1 MFRAPLSCVLAVFL
15 SVTLAGT
22 CRADFTFQTPD
33 GINPG
38 ESFNL
43 VFYDSIGYSATSANI
58 ADYNAAI
65 TSAASNIVYSGG
77 TIGAWSIIGA
87 TSSADESA
95 GLFESNLPVYDLSG
109 NLLAA
114 TGGTYISIGPSPSI
128 DQTGSLFPAYPAWT
142 GLISLGI
149 PGNSQY
155 NLGGG
160 FWPSYGL
167 SGYPPPADG
176 WGGLMGGSTENYSP
190 ADKRG
195 LYGYAVL
202 TASPEP
208 TWLAPVSGNWSLGSN
223 WSLGAAPNS
232 PGAVAIFNKA
242 TTADLTI
249 TLDAPQTVGSLTFG
263 NSASNSVG
271 YILSGSNALTLNN
284 SGGDATIK
292 VTGGSQGINIPV
304 VLASNLVVTTSPGNT
319 NALTLS
325 FGTASDISQSGSGS
339 FSLTMNGTG
348 GELILGGTDTY
359 TGGTSV
365 EAGTLIVTSKA
376 ALANGSN
383 LTVGND
389 TSLLGPI
396 SAGSSANPDLL
407 PGGTNAVPEP
417 DTLLLAFAAAVVA
430 NVCFAMRRRD
440 ALPAGPIRL
449 GGPVSD
455 RIAEASLVH

>member
-1 MFRAPLSCVLAVFL
+1 VFL
-15 SVTLAGT
+15 SATLTGKCDAN
-22 CRADFTFQTPD
+22 FTFQTPAD
-33 GINPG
+33 INPG

-58 ADYNAAI
+58 GDYNAAI
-65 TSAASNIVYSGG
+65 TSAASNIQYSGG
-77 TIGAWSIIGA
+77 TIGSWSIIGA

-95 GLFESNLPVYDLSG
+95 GLFGSNLPVYDLSG
-109 NLLAA
+109 NLLAS
-114 TGGTYISIGPSPSI
+114 TGGSYQAIGPSPSI
-128 DQTGSLFPAYPAWT
+128 DQTGALFPAYPAWT

-160 FWPSYGL
+160 FFPSYGL

-176 WGGLMGGSTENYSP
+176 WGGLLGGSSENYSP
-190 ADKRG
+190 KDKRG

-232 PGAVAIFNKA
+232 PGAVAIFNKS

-263 NSASNSVG
+263 NSAGNSVG

-284 SGGDATIK
+284 SGGNATIT
-292 VTGGSQGINIPV
+292 VTGGSQGINVPV

-319 NALTLS
+319 NARTLR
-325 FGTASDISQSGSGS
+325 FGNASDISQSGSGS
-339 FSLTMNGTG
+339 FSLTMSGTG
-348 GELILGGTDTY
+348 GELILSGTDTY

-383 LTVGND
+383 LTVGNE
-389 TSLLGPI
+389 TSLFDPI
-396 SAGSSANPDLL
+396 SPESSLNPELL
-407 PGGTNAVPEP
+407 QGGPNAVPEP
-417 DTLLLAFAAAVVA
+417 DALLLAVAAAVVA
-430 NVCFAMRRRD
+430 NVCFNLRRRD
-440 ALPAGPIRL
+440 AIPAGPN
-449 GGPVSD
+449 PP
-455 RIAEASLVH
+455 